1 MILEL
6 PGTPNA
12 RSMSVH
18 VPRHNSGM
26 ARWLLSFCLGLLL
39 GILVTLAVAWR
50 WRSRDNEECPSWHS
64 FLACGG
70 NTIAALVTVLMVM
83 VGTSV
88 VLGCLGVRMAPQQSS
103 NRSTREGSAQ
113 ATEQSTQNVDAQ
125 SPQPLSGE
133 QVTVGHGRI
142 PREHCLATVRALGN
156 MKFNAGK
163 HEGKTFFEVATL
175 DPQYAKWISSRV
187 ASLDRTY
194 LLYSVWFDMSIQQV
208 ATMFPLDLTR
218 GASMRS

>member
-1 MILEL
+1 
-6 PGTPNA
+6 
-12 RSMSVH
+12 
-18 VPRHNSGM
+18 
-26 ARWLLSFCLGLLL
+26 
-39 GILVTLAVAWR
+39 
-50 WRSRDNEECPSWHS
+50 
-64 FLACGG
+64 
-70 NTIAALVTVLMVM
+70 MVM

-88 VLGCLGVRMAPQQSS
+88 VLGCLGVRMALQKSS
-103 NRSTREGSAQ
+103 GRSTREGSAQ

-175 DPQYAKWISSRV
+175 DPQYAKWISLRV
-187 ASLDRTY
+187 VSLDRIY